1 MGDALFHP
9 TLIKAQL
16 YDINTSSSE
25 AICFL
30 KSLITIPDFIICLR
44 RCPLKHISSLLSCL
58 FIVCS
63 LLQVNYKRLGLSH
76 IITLFLSITEV
87 IAFVT
92 FKNNIIFE
100 RQLETRMNFNF
111 LYSLRDGRKNI
122 DGM

>member
-1 MGDALFHP
+1 M
-9 TLIKAQL
+9 
-16 YDINTSSSE
+16 
-25 AICFL
+25 
-30 KSLITIPDFIICLR
+30 
-44 RCPLKHISSLLSCL
+44 KHISSLLSCL

-76 IITLFLSITEV
+76 IITFFLSITEV

-92 FKNNIIFE
+92 FKNSIIFE
-100 RQLETRMNFNF
+100 RQLRTRMNFNF